1 MILSD
6 KVVQTS
12 GTGIISNRK
21 FSTVNNS
28 GPKKNWVFSSGV
40 NHPKVHIIMEKPT
53 AFFRGVSDKNSILG
67 FYVV

>member
-12 GTGIISNRK
+12 GTGIISNSQ

-28 GPKKNWVFSSGV
+28 GSKENWVFSSGV
-40 NHPKVHIIMEKPT
+40 NHPKVHRVIGKLPSSGMSVTKI
-53 AFFRGVSDKNSILG
+53 VS
-67 FYVV
+67 